1 MKGWVTVTM
10 SLLFAGFALVALLG
24 CTQPA
29 RPTETPE
36 CLPMPMTTGEAF
48 YPIAFQTPFPSQVTA
63 GQTVHIQFSGGIMLM
78 PEGYTCGGAVTVM
91 PPNRA
96 TAQASTRQV
105 QISLNDTVVYSDG
118 PRCGYDCSIEFVVP
132 ADFTPGSYHWRLDVP
147 WAPQEHPV
155 QVLPPAT
162 DASGGR

>member
-1 MKGWVTVTM
+1 MNSWVTATRG
-10 SLLFAGFALVALLG
+10 LLLAGFALLALIG

-78 PEGYTCGGAVTVM
+78 PEGYNCGGAVTVM

-96 TAQASTRQV
+96 TAQASTRQI
-105 QISLNDTVVYSDG
+105 QISLDETVVDDQS
-118 PRCGYDCSIEFVVP
+118 CGYDCSLAFVVP
-132 ADFTPGSYHWRLDVP
+132 TDIAPGSYHWRLDVP
-147 WAPQEHPV
+147 WAPQEQPV

-162 DASGGR
+162 EAGDGR